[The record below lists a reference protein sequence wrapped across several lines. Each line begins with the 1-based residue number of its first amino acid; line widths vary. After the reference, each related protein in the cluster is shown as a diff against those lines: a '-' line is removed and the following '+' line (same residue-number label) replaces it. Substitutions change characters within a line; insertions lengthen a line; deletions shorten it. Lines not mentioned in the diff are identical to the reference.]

1 MTQHGILVRKTILG
15 LNKTIG
21 VNFRDLFKAVGK
33 AIANY
38 NFGKWNLLAKD
49 GVDAL
54 AAIGL
59 QQDAGHLAWLLIYRS
74 LNRTIHQLVEDNQDL
89 FNSKFN
95 NYDEYDAIAEDIE
108 SSLNDKEI
116 AFPD

>member
-1 MTQHGILVRKTILG
+1 MTQYGILVRKTVFG

-33 AIANY
+33 AIVDGS
-38 NFGKWNLLAKD
+38 FGNWDRLAKN

-59 QQDAGHLAWLLIYRS
+59 QQDAGHLS
-74 LNRTIHQLVEDNQDL
+74 T
-89 FNSKFN
+89 
-95 NYDEYDAIAEDIE
+95 
-108 SSLNDKEI
+108 
-116 AFPD
+116 

>member
-1 MTQHGILVRKTILG
+1 MTQNGILVRKTILG

-33 AIANY
+33 AVADY

-54 AAIGL
+54 AALGL

-74 LNRTIHQLVEDNQDL
+74 LTSCHTSVSRR
-89 FNSKFN
+89 
-95 NYDEYDAIAEDIE
+95 
-108 SSLNDKEI
+108 
-116 AFPD
+116 